1 MSGFEFMSLINDDED
16 DDERGML
23 HVPWPGCFIAFSID
37 PAATLRYYC
46 HGGDTVAKVQNLV
59 CKQYA
64 AYCSQWSGGLPDSD
78 AVFNRMWLR
87 PIQIGLTKPRP
98 NRMDKFKHKT
108 ADMCIPILPT
118 TDHPLGRTP
127 LPISHP
133 LPWSN
138 CYQPTMDDFDVL
150 VEPQNYEY
158 SDTPRFSSAV
168 DSAITRYTSED
179 VKRINAMEAE
189 YSVSPLEVQGPVV
202 NNNTSDSDSDSI
214 ESVGDYAPSFG
225 DDIDAVEN
233 SLFSSVNA
241 PMWSKIF
248 TPAIKI
254 NSDLGV
260 IKVLSDPVELWD
272 EHAALKRLVDECKA
286 RQRAAS
292 RPLEA
297 TCGQEVFPR
306 SRRIQTSLLSSF
318 SQIRVK
324 FRRTKTK
331 IVQAFRLKTAVRG

>member
-1 MSGFEFMSLINDDED
+1 MSPFMPLINDDD
-16 DDERGML
+16 DSENDERGTL
-23 HVPWPGCFIAFSID
+23 HVPWQGCFVAFSID

-46 HGGDTVAKVQNLV
+46 DGGDSVAKELVQNLA

-64 AYCSQWSGGLPDSD
+64 AYCVQWSAGLPDPD
-78 AVFNRMWLR
+78 AAFNRMWLR

-98 NRMDKFKHKT
+98 NRMDKFKRKT

-118 TDHPLGRTP
+118 TEHPLGRTP
-127 LPISHP
+127 LPISRP

-150 VEPQNYEY
+150 VEPQNYDY
-158 SDTPRFSSAV
+158 SDTPRFSSAA

-189 YSVSPLEVQGPVV
+189 YAVSPLEVQDPVV
-202 NNNTSDSDSDSI
+202 NTSDSDSI
-214 ESVGDYAPSFG
+214 ESVDDYAPSLG

-233 SLFSSVNA
+233 TFFSSVNA
-241 PMWSKIF
+241 PMWNKIF

-272 EHAALKRLVDECKA
+272 EHAALKRIVDECKA
-286 RQRAAS
+286 RRRAAS
-292 RPLEA
+292 RSPPLGQKPRRAMYA
-297 TCGQEVFPR
+297 T
-306 SRRIQTSLLSSF
+306 LSSGLLN
-318 SQIRVK
+318 IVAK
-324 FRRTKTK
+324 LKRTRSK
-331 IVQAFRLKTAVRG
+331 IVRVFGFKTVKSAV